1 MQIDVH
7 FSFRWFAAKM
17 LLTVKSWKF
26 WTKKT
31 FTSSLRVGFVNH
43 DIQRN
48 FALCFTYAC
57 LRSFSLWKTT
67 WISRRWFCT
76 FSDTYGSILH
86 IFFPHETLVFLHKS
100 PPTKAKHFHLV
111 WLSILGKDCYG
122 LLTLASLPSLLD
134 LFLPSLAIWSFSHQS
149 INMPITIFCLPW

>member
-1 MQIDVH
+1 MVVH
-7 FSFRWFAAKM
+7 FSFRWFVAKM

-43 DIQRN
+43 DIQRK
-48 FALCFTYAC
+48 ALCFSYTC
-57 LRSFSLWKTT
+57 FRSFSLWKTT

-86 IFFPHETLVFLHKS
+86 IFSSRNTSLSAQVTTDESKALSFGLIIHIRKRLLWTTYTRFTPLSSRSLSSLTCRPFGRSL
-100 PPTKAKHFHLV
+100 TKV
-111 WLSILGKDCYG
+111 
-122 LLTLASLPSLLD
+122 LT
-134 LFLPSLAIWSFSHQS
+134 
-149 INMPITIFCLPW
+149 CR